1 MAFLDNSGDIILDV
15 TLTDHGR
22 KILSKGD
29 GSFQITKFAVGDE
42 EIDYSLYNSSHASG
56 SAYYDLEILQTPI
69 LESFTNNGSSMK
81 TKLATFQDLNLL
93 YLPIIKINS
102 NLTNTGK
109 HNNGGG
115 GLETTGIFLCAVDRE
130 TEGTDNAGTNKAV
143 GVDSSGNVVT
153 GILYGASQESDQ
165 IIRVDNGIDSEEIS
179 PKQSSLITN
188 MIEDVYSVQIDNRL
202 GSIVTKTGA
211 GARPLYIDDDNIAYY
226 RLDAAM
232 GFVTLN
238 NNDTNASTQTIAGPR
253 GTILEFKIAAS
264 LELNTSTYLFAKLGG
279 QFDMLNKAGANQSVR
294 YIDSTVRVTGMKAGY
309 SVDIPVRFIKTII
322 N

>member
-115 GLETTGIFLCAVDRE
+115 
-130 TEGTDNAGTNKAV
+130 
-143 GVDSSGNVVT
+143 
-153 GILYGASQESDQ
+153 
-165 IIRVDNGIDSEEIS
+165 
-179 PKQSSLITN
+179 
-188 MIEDVYSVQIDNRL
+188 
-202 GSIVTKTGA
+202 
-211 GARPLYIDDDNIAYY
+211 
-226 RLDAAM
+226 
-232 GFVTLN
+232 
-238 NNDTNASTQTIAGPR
+238 
-253 GTILEFKIAAS
+253 
-264 LELNTSTYLFAKLGG
+264 
-279 QFDMLNKAGANQSVR
+279 
-294 YIDSTVRVTGMKAGY
+294 
-309 SVDIPVRFIKTII
+309 
-322 N
+322 